1 MTRTTGDTP
10 EARAKDAALPGNHG
24 QFGES
29 TGTDDCKPLQDVPAA
44 PVPPLASEPQLGEED
59 QSRKTDQ

>member
-29 TGTDDCKPLQDVPAA
+29 NATEDYKPLEDMPAA
-44 PVPPLASEPQLGEED
+44 PVPEVAPEPEGELPLGEVSGE
-59 QSRKTDQ
+59 S

>member
-24 QFGES
+24 QFGADI
-29 TGTDDCKPLQDVPAA
+29 GTDDAGPLQDYPAA
-44 PVPPLASEPQLGEED
+44 PVPPVAPEPLKGEGD
-59 QSRKTDQ
+59 HSRVTE

>member
-10 EARAKDAALPGNHG
+10 EARAKDAALPGNKG

-29 TGTDDCKPLQDVPAA
+29 TGTEDYKPLQDVPAA
-44 PVPPLASEPQLGEED
+44 PVPPVASEPELGGKD
-59 QSRKTDQ
+59 QSRTTER

>member
-24 QFGES
+24 EFGANNATE
-29 TGTDDCKPLQDVPAA
+29 DYEPLQDAPAA
-44 PVPPLASEPQLGEED
+44 PVPPVASEPELGEPD
-59 QSRKTDQ
+59 LSRTTER

>member
-24 QFGES
+24 QFGANN
-29 TGTDDCKPLQDVPAA
+29 GTEDYKPLEDAPAA
-44 PVPPLASEPQLGEED
+44 PVPPVAPEPQLGGED
-59 QSRKTDQ
+59 QSCTTER

>member
-24 QFGES
+24 QFGANNATE
-29 TGTDDCKPLQDVPAA
+29 DYAPLEDAPAA
-44 PVPPLASEPQLGEED
+44 PVPPVASEPRLGEED
-59 QSRKTDQ
+59 RSRKTEP

>member
-24 QFGES
+24 QFGANNATE
-29 TGTDDCKPLQDVPAA
+29 DYPVLEDAPAA
-44 PVPPLASEPQLGEED
+44 PVPPVASEPELGEED
-59 QSRKTDQ
+59 QSRTTEL